1 VLALLLSLTMESE
14 DSSPAGTL
22 PRRLHPVLFVLNPGR
37 MLVSTI
43 GPHSCDFAI
52 SETDSCDFA
61 ISETG
66 ERPPLPSLLS
76 PTHSH
81 LRGWK
86 LCYTPNLASLCLG
99 CRFLLW
105 KSCLLKNCLLK
116 KLRLLEKPSFSKLSV
131 ANYL

>member
-1 VLALLLSLTMESE
+1 VLALLLSLTMETE

-43 GPHSCDFAI
+43 GPQ
-52 SETDSCDFA
+52 SCDFA

-105 KSCLLKNCLLK
+105 KSCLSKNCLLK
-116 KLRLLEKPSFSKLSV
+116 KLRLLEKPLFNKLSV
-131 ANYL
+131 INYL